1 MKALKKT
8 LKNIKIEDILCLFL
22 IICPLLDIISF
33 IFRNTFET
41 NISPSTFI
49 RPIIPIILFTI
60 IFFKNKI
67 KIQII
72 AISLIYGIYALLH
85 IYIFSKIEVG
95 CSYGSIFNE
104 LQYIVN
110 YTFLIINLF
119 IFTYLFL
126 EKSNEKL
133 KKSVLI
139 AFGIYIVSIYI
150 SILTGTS
157 STTYIEGT
165 GYKGWFESGNS
176 LCTILCMSLCI
187 LLPMLKEKKYFKQVA
202 VLIILAGIFLTTLV
216 GTRTGLIGFG
226 IIILLY
232 IASECFVSL
241 IQKTNTNKKIIGV
254 SLLTVLLVV
263 SIVAVGGS
271 KTFER
276 RNHLKE
282 VQASATDIETG
293 EKRFL
298 SGDVTT
304 LKNQIEAGEISEE
317 YMPKEM
323 QNAILRLYEYAKAN
337 NMGNNDMRKQQLV
350 YNIYLVQEQKSIP
363 LILFG
368 NGYKAQ
374 FRELVMEMEVPAFLC
389 NFGIFGFL
397 LYFVPFLTIA
407 LYGIYIAIRKIKRID
422 TKYIMYLGGAWLA
435 IFLSFLSGYTFFNSS
450 SMIIVIA
457 VYVLLIN
464 KILELKE
471 KKA

>member
-1 MKALKKT
+1 MEALIKK

-22 IICPLLDIISF
+22 ILCPLLDIISF

-49 RPIIPIILFTI
+49 RPIIPIILFAI

-72 AISLIYGIYALLH
+72 VISLIYGIYALLH
-85 IYIFSKIEVG
+85 LYIFSKIEVG

-119 IFTYLFL
+119 IFTYLFW
-126 EKSNEKL
+126 KKNNEKL
-133 KKSVLI
+133 TKSVLI

-176 LCTILCMSLCI
+176 LCTILCISLCI

-232 IASECFVSL
+232 IASECFVSF
-241 IQKTNTNKKIIGV
+241 IKKTNTNKKIIGA

-337 NMGNNDMRKQQLV
+337 NMENNDMRKQQLV

-389 NFGIFGFL
+389 NFGIFGL
-397 LYFVPFLTIA
+397 TLYFIPFFLIA
-407 LYGIYIAIRKIKRID
+407 VYGIYIGIRKLKNID
-422 TKYIMYLGGAWLA
+422 SKYIMYLGGSWLA

-457 VYVLLIN
+457 VNVLLIN

-471 KKA
+471 KKI